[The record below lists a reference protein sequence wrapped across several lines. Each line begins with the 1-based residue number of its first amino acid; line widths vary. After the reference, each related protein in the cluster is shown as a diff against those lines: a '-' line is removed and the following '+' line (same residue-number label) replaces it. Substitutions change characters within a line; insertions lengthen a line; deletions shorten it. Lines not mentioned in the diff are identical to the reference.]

1 MLMLVYTINS
11 QLGFQE
17 QEKNKNKRSGSMLAI
32 DFQFILFFQKWFI
45 NKKIQKNENLRGICL
60 ICGGFF

>member
-1 MLMLVYTINS
+1 MLKDMLMLVYTINS

-32 DFQFILFFQKWFI
+32 DFQFILFFQK
-45 NKKIQKNENLRGICL
+45 
-60 ICGGFF
+60 